1 MDSVKKVFLAALASA
16 LVLGCDQGSKTEA
29 PAANASGAAAA
40 ASGSAAGAEAAA
52 PSAKPAEKPWYVGEW
67 HAPLDVQRYQIEQ
80 TKEEGKVKA
89 WADAADTKAT
99 GKGELVLTIDETGK
113 VTGTATGPLGELAAA
128 GTADDQSLRV
138 NLQPTKLLTPPEM
151 FNGVVVAEKSDAG
164 FAGDLKASSGDSL
177 TVRKASVVL
186 TKKGDG
192 AKRPDAKDN

>member
-1 MDSVKKVFLAALASA
+1 MDSVKKLVLAAVVSA
-16 LVLGCDQGSKTEA
+16 LAAGCDQGSKTEA
-29 PAANASGAAAA
+29 PAGSAASAAAA
-40 ASGSAAGAEAAA
+40 ASGSAAAAAA

-99 GKGELVLTIDETGK
+99 GKGELVLQIDETGK

-128 GTADDQSLRV
+128 GTADDQTLRV

-151 FNGVVVAEKSDAG
+151 FNGVVVAEKSEAG

-177 TVRKASVVL
+177 TVRKATIVL

-192 AKRPDAKDN
+192 TKGPNAKDN